1 MLKGKAH
8 KDLPGSCGTGDQ
20 VWITSEV
27 RGQMRQ
33 ATVMLHFVV
42 QEAEDGLSVIAQNR
56 AKTLIKDYVV
66 AFVIKLSILCFL
78 CFVALCLVVI
88 SRI

>member
-1 MLKGKAH
+1 
-8 KDLPGSCGTGDQ
+8 
-20 VWITSEV
+20 
-27 RGQMRQ
+27 MRQ

-42 QEAEDGLSVIAQNR
+42 QEAEDGSSVIAQNR

-78 CFVALCLVVI
+78 YFVALCLVVTLPEVVCYYPVLTVNYPVLP
-88 SRI
+88 SKYLTGQLTGQ